1 MKDFTE
7 YPEALV
13 DKQSFSHIFGD
24 SLNITTRAISLTYNN
39 ETIEVY
45 E

>member
-24 SLNITTRAISLTYNN
+24 SLNIPDQTNRSNIQQRNN
-39 ETIEVY
+39 
-45 E
+45 